1 MKNTKEKELDRREK
15 IRNTLKLSLNKIKN
29 SLKELKNI
37 EFSDKINLE
46 NWYKNNYKNI
56 HSKIELVC
64 FKHNPSFY
72 FERKIN
78 NIRSG
83 QVTCPLCNK
92 NKNHQKSI
100 ESKKLNNFKKY
111 YERIKKYCLKNNYR
125 TSFNKKWYL
134 ENYKNTSVSN
144 IGFICEKDHKF
155 YKSIINISNG
165 SKCPYCQKKDKWT
178 QEKFLNAVKEKKF
191 DLIYN
196 YSLITKEWWQKN
208 YKNVKT
214 KIPII
219 CKNCKRTY
227 YISLLNHIHND
238 QGCKFCTM
246 SKGEKKL
253 SKILNKLNLKFKQ
266 EFYLP
271 NSKLRLDFYLP
282 NYNIAIEYDGP
293 QHFSNKY
300 NHHNVILKKIKK
312 NDFLKNKLC
321 HIYKINL
328 IRIPYWEFD
337 NLENYLIKILKR
349 NKKIIKGEI

>member
-1 MKNTKEKELDRREK
+1 MTEKELERREK
-15 IRNTLKLSLNKIKN
+15 IRNSLKLSFNEIKKTLEN
-29 SLKELKNI
+29 LKEIKI
-37 EFSDKINLE
+37 SDKIDLKD
-46 NWYKNNYKNI
+46 WYENNYKNA

-64 FKHNPSFY
+64 FNHEPPFY

-83 QVTCPLCNK
+83 QISCPLCSK
-92 NKNHQKSI
+92 NKNHQKSV

-111 YERIKKYCLKNNYR
+111 QKRIEEYCLKNNYK
-125 TSFNKKWYL
+125 TNFNLKWYL

-144 IGFICEKDHKF
+144 IEFICEKNHKF
-155 YKSIINISNG
+155 YKSIINISKN

-178 QEKFLNAVKEKKF
+178 REKFLNTIREKKF
-191 DLIYN
+191 DLIYD
-196 YSLITKEWWQKN
+196 YSLITEKWWQEN

-227 YISLLNHIHND
+227 YISLLNHIHNN

-246 SKGEKKL
+246 SKGEEKL
-253 SKILNKLNLKFKQ
+253 SQILKKLNLDFKQ
-266 EFYLP
+266 EYYLP
-271 NSKLRLDFYLP
+271 ESKLRLDFYIP
-282 NYNIAIEYDGP
+282 KYNLAIEFDGP

-300 NHHNVILKKIKK
+300 NHHNITLKKIKK
-312 NDFLKNKLC
+312 NDFLKNRLC

-328 IRIPYWEFD
+328 IRIPYWEYE
-337 NLENYLIKILKR
+337 NLEEYLIKILKKFKFKR
-349 NKKIIKGEI
+349 KVL